1 MLVMAVMT
9 LLCVAGVAFCLR
21 FMVALCKERERRQ
34 IGYSVRLRL
43 SSGEGPITELQG
55 RKKPVTHAA

>member
-9 LLCVAGVAFCLR
+9 LLCVAGVTFCLR
-21 FMVALCKERERRQ
+21 FMVALCKEHERHQ
-34 IGYSVRLRL
+34 IGYSVHRQL
-43 SSGEGPITELQG
+43 SSGESPITELQG